1 MRVAH
6 LIASLEARYG
16 GPSRSVRQLALA
28 TAAAGNP
35 VEILTSA
42 PTAEPDEVAGNL
54 RIRTWRRGWP
64 AALCPI
70 PQLPRYLQG
79 ESFDVVHHHGLW
91 LRPLHYA
98 HRKSVRDGIPLV
110 LSPRGMMSGWAWRR
124 QRLKKQLAARLVHP
138 GAFSGVTGWHATSH
152 EEVEEIRELGFRQP
166 ACVAPNGVNAPA
178 GAEVSAAR
186 TYWEAAVPAA
196 QTTRVALFHSRL
208 HPKKRVI
215 ELIDL
220 WAALAPAGWTL
231 LIVGIPEQYSVSQ
244 LRAYVLR
251 TRGTTQIEVFDGSD
265 HPAPYA
271 IASLFLL
278 PSHTENF
285 GLVIAEA
292 MAQGVPVV
300 VTDTTPWRSV
310 NAAGL
315 GWCVPWQEFP
325 AAVKAAV
332 HEEPEALLQ
341 RGQRARDWVLREFSW
356 ARSAADLVAFYTTLK
371 GGSK

>member
-28 TAAAGNP
+28 TAGAGHD

-42 PTAEPDEVAGNL
+42 PAAQPDEVVGRL

-64 AALCPI
+64 EAVCPI
-70 PQLPRYLQG
+70 PELPRQLRAG
-79 ESFDVVHHHGLW
+79 SFDVVHHHGLW
-91 LRPLHYA
+91 LRTLHYA
-98 HRKSVRDGIPLV
+98 HRKSARDGIPLV
-110 LSPRGMMSGWAWRR
+110 LSPRGMMSAWAWRR
-124 QRLKKQLAARLVHP
+124 QRFKKQLAARFIHP
-138 GAFSGVTGWHATSH
+138 GAFSAVHGWHATSH
-152 EEVEEIRELGFRQP
+152 EEVEEIRDLGFRQP
-166 ACVAPNGVNAPA
+166 ACVAPNGVNPPTD
-178 GAEVSAAR
+178 AEISAAR
-186 TYWEAAVPAA
+186 AHWEAAVPATV
-196 QTTRVALFHSRL
+196 TTRVALFHSRL

-231 LIVGIPEQYSVSQ
+231 LIVGIPEQYSVAQ

-251 TRGTTQIEVFDGSD
+251 ARGTTQIEVFDGSEQ
-265 HPAPYA
+265 PAPYA

-292 MAQGVPVV
+292 MAHGIPVV
-300 VTDTTPWRSV
+300 VTDTTPWRQV
-310 NAAGL
+310 NEPNL
-315 GWCVPWQEFP
+315 GWCVPWSEFP
-325 AAVKAAV
+325 AAVQAAV
-332 HEEPEALLQ
+332 QAEPEALRQ
-341 RGQRARDWVLREFSW
+341 RGRRARDWVLRDFSW
-356 ARSAADLVAFYTTLK
+356 ARSAADLVAFYTSLQ